1 MITNT
6 WITGNQDLTLPLS
19 IQKEIFGSAGDA
31 YDSGAMYLV
40 LFDDEIPCA
49 VGRIYH
55 NGSCFV
61 IDKIGVKE
69 AFRRQ
74 AVGDLLIR
82 LLLYKA
88 FTFANQVAIE
98 CPAHLEQ
105 VFAKFGFE
113 RQSETPDHMVSMAL
127 LKDNLVFASHCGDCK
142 KAADILPQ

>member
-19 IQKEIFGSAGDA
+19 IQQEVFGCSGDA
-31 YDSGAMYLV
+31 YDAGAMYLV
-40 LFDDEIPCA
+40 LFDDAQPCA

-69 AFRRQ
+69 AFRGQ
-74 AVGDLLIR
+74 AIGDLLIR

-88 FTFANQVAIE
+88 FTFANRVSIQ
-98 CPAHLEQ
+98 CPAPLEQ
-105 VFAKFGFE
+105 VFSKFGFE
-113 RQSETPDHMVSMAL
+113 RQSQEEGDMVSMSL
-127 LKDNLVFASHCGDCK
+127 IKENLVFASHCGDCK